1 MQKIISLLLFFIS
14 TNLMAADLSSC
25 QTKDVKM
32 LIKNFKKVNS
42 VSMRVDIKE
51 VLEYIYVDCTDTGLI
66 SSATKEAIEE
76 LKERTENWELYA
88 LFFITWKNLQNVLYW
103 EV

>member
-76 LKERTENWELYA
+76 LKERTEN
-88 LFFITWKNLQNVLYW
+88 
-103 EV
+103 